1 MILIGEDDERGP
13 QCFKLDPAGYYV
25 GCRATAAGQKQTEAT
40 NHLEK
45 KWKKLIDGRGGE
57 EPDLASNSLE
67 RDAVIEVRAFFRN
80 LTFNSNFAHLD
91 GHRSPRHCVFARLQ
105 GE

>member
-45 KWKKLIDGRGGE
+45 KWKKLLGGRGGD
-57 EPDLASNSLE
+57 EPDEAGSSLK
-67 RDAVIEVRAFFRN
+67 RDEVIEVSSPFSKPSKSIG
-80 LTFNSNFAHLD
+80 LTECVD
-91 GHRSPRHCVFARLQ
+91 GH
-105 GE
+105 